1 MSPGRRDA
9 LAMRLAETL
18 EQQKWM
24 QCAILLAVLVRSD
37 LEPVILN
44 EDDYREIEQLAE
56 RASTSN
62 RLDAPEAAGMTARLG
77 RVLLNQLHRIAH
89 ELSIAAAAGGGRDRE
104 RARAWP
110 FVSGEKVAHNSSS
123 GGSRKESCE
132 HVTLIN
138 ARSKTDP
145 RVCPVAAHAPRAH
158 ARAHKWPRPT
168 PRQPQ
173 EYEAGQRPF
182 GRTAAWTRRC
192 PCRKLDDGAAPPA

>member
-1 MSPGRRDA
+1 MLSASDVSSSPKLAKKTPRRSCSNSGGFSPSASWRPVSVEELSPSWYQYGASHGLNTTDLLCLHAQVPWAMSPGRRDA

-104 RARAWP
+104 RARA
-110 FVSGEKVAHNSSS
+110 
-123 GGSRKESCE
+123 
-132 HVTLIN
+132 
-138 ARSKTDP
+138 
-145 RVCPVAAHAPRAH
+145 
-158 ARAHKWPRPT
+158 
-168 PRQPQ
+168 
-173 EYEAGQRPF
+173 
-182 GRTAAWTRRC
+182 
-192 PCRKLDDGAAPPA
+192 